1 MTVDQLHHVGHVV
14 HNIDAAIALYR
25 RMGFVVPP
33 PSFPALADRP
43 GEPLRAFG
51 VGNSHA
57 NFRSSFVELVTVADD
72 DQGGMIGSDATL
84 IPLQAPADVLDRL
97 RDGIRQT
104 ADRISTALARFQGLH
119 ILVFGAPDV
128 EASAADLAA
137 DGVAHGPIT
146 RVQRP
151 AGPGSETE
159 QVPIDFVEIDDQPG
173 LSPEGRLALVED
185 WAADSPLLMGNQ
197 THPNGAVELVE
208 SVLCVPDTDVD
219 AYERRY
225 ARDLQ
230 RPARNDGPLRIFDL
244 GASRV
249 VIVPAASLDEIL
261 PDEVPPELPAF
272 VGYGVAV
279 QDLSIT
285 EDLLERAEFPVRRSP
300 LGGCYV
306 PAKVALGAAITFHSA

>member
-1 MTVDQLHHVGHVV
+1 MAWHTVRSPACSGLLG
-14 HNIDAAIALYR
+14 R
-25 RMGFVVPP
+25 R
-33 PSFPALADRP
+33 
-43 GEPLRAFG
+43 
-51 VGNSHA
+51 
-57 NFRSSFVELVTVADD
+57 
-72 DQGGMIGSDATL
+72 
-84 IPLQAPADVLDRL
+84 
-97 RDGIRQT
+97 
-104 ADRISTALARFQGLH
+104 
-119 ILVFGAPDV
+119 
-128 EASAADLAA
+128 
-137 DGVAHGPIT
+137 
-146 RVQRP
+146 
-151 AGPGSETE
+151 SETE

-185 WAADSPLLMGNQ
+185 WAADSPLLTGNQ

-225 ARDLQ
+225 AHYLQ